1 MITEMCGV
9 NFDKYEG
16 HERDSIDENRVELTP
31 VCCLLVPVRLW
42 HYLNV
47 NGFYLKGTFFFALD

>member
-1 MITEMCGV
+1 MCGV

-42 HYLNV
+42 HFLNV
-47 NGFYLKGTFFFALD
+47 NGFYLKGTFFLL